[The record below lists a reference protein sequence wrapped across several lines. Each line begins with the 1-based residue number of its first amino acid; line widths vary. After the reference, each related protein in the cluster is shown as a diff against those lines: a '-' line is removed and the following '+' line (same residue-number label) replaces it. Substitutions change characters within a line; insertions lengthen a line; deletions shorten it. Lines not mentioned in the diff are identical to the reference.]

1 MPAVLDRGHY
11 VCLGGVVA
19 GQLVR
24 NHHTRHAGLLLQQLA
39 EQALGGPLVAPAL
52 DENVEHEAILV
63 DGPPEPML
71 LSPDHQAHFVEVPLV
86 SRVWQLAADLV
97 GEALAEL
104 ARPLAHG
111 DVRAFASGEAG
122 HVRIGTGPT
131 MAEDLLP
138 QVCSALIAAAPDIT
152 VQIFIGM

>member
-1 MPAVLDRGHY
+1 MSPYKTFMPAVLDRGHY
-11 VCLGGVVA
+11 VCLGGAVA

-24 NHHTRHAGLLLQQLA
+24 NHHTRHAGLPLQQLA

-71 LSPDHQAHFVEVPLV
+71 RSPDHQAHFVEVPLV
-86 SRVWQLAADLV
+86 ARTGQPAADLV

-104 ARPLAHG
+104 ARPLPHGLVAHG
-111 DVRAFASGEAG
+111 DAAG
-122 HVRIGTGPT
+122 G
-131 MAEDLLP
+131 
-138 QVCSALIAAAPDIT
+138 
-152 VQIFIGM
+152 